1 MQSIPHR
8 TGCRGQYRYLL
19 TAIIAL
25 VAVGGLLIVPA
36 AATPPSD
43 VILSYNEL
51 SSELAVTITHPVVD
65 PTTHYIREVVITVNG
80 KTITDTSYTSQ
91 PSQDTFTRTYP
102 VQAKLGDDIEV
113 TATCNLAGS
122 KSSHL
127 YVTTTAGPTIAA
139 SGTAM
144 PVNQPTTQKAAAGLA
159 PVLGAAAI
167 LLVRK
172 NKK

>member
-25 VAVGGLLIVPA
+25 VAVSGLVIIPA

-51 SSELAVTITHPVVD
+51 SSELSVTITHPTAD
-65 PTTHYIREVVITVNG
+65 PATHYIREVVITVNG
-80 KTITDTSYTSQ
+80 KTITDASYTSQ
-91 PSQDTFTRTYP
+91 PSKDTFTRTYH
-102 VQAKLGDDIEV
+102 VQAKPGDDIEV
-113 TATCNLAGS
+113 TATCNIVGS

-127 YVTTTAGPTIAA
+127 YVTSTAAATTTASGPAV
-139 SGTAM
+139 
-144 PVNQPTTQKAAAGLA
+144 PVTQKSAAGLA
-159 PVLGAAAI
+159 PVLGAAAVFLI
-167 LLVRK
+167 RK
-172 NKK
+172 K

>member
-8 TGCRGQYRYLL
+8 TGCRVQYRYLL

-25 VAVGGLLIVPA
+25 VAVSGFFIIPA
-36 AATPPSD
+36 GATPPSD

-51 SSELAVTITHPVVD
+51 SSELSVTITHPVVD
-65 PTTHYIREVVITVNG
+65 PTTHYIREVVITDNG
-80 KTITDTSYTSQ
+80 KTITDASYTSQ
-91 PSQDTFTRTYP
+91 PTKDTFTRTYP
-102 VQAKLGDDIEV
+102 IQAKPGDDIEV
-113 TATCNLAGS
+113 TAACNLAGS
-122 KSSHL
+122 RSSHL
-127 YVTTTAGPTIAA
+127 YVTTTAGPAVTA
-139 SGTAM
+139 SGSAM